1 MEPSEYNKKLME
13 LIKQAINAFAGS
25 KYEIELDP
33 LYDTKGNEELN
44 TAGKL
49 QIKSIKISG
58 MRGSLKENE

>member
-1 MEPSEYNKKLME
+1 ME